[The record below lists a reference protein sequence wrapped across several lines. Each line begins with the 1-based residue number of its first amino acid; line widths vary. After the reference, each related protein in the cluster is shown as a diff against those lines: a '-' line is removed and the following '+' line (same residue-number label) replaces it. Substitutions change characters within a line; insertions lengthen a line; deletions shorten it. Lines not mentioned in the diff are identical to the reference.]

1 MQEENPF
8 AEFDEATGT
17 GLVVD
22 PYAKFLELMAESPVF
37 EGKLVREF
45 GLPEM
50 TIPGTEH
57 SQHFAALSFEAVS
70 QVLLDGETFSSKG
83 YANSMGLVMGHSILE
98 MDEPEHRSYRSL
110 LNPAF
115 TLKAMERWK
124 DEVVQPIV
132 DARLD
137 EIAGRGK
144 AELVS
149 ELTFP
154 FPIQAIAAMMG
165 LPEEDLPRFHRLAVE
180 LISISVNIERG
191 FAASQS
197 LRDYF
202 SGIVA
207 QRRVAPGRDLI
218 SILVEA
224 DLDGKRLAD
233 EEIFAF
239 LRLLLPAGAETTY
252 RSTSNLLAGL
262 LNEPEQLEALRDD
275 RSLLRQAIEEGLRWE
290 PPLTQIVRTATRD
303 TEVCGVTIPEG
314 AQVTVCLGAANHDP
328 SRWEHPEKLD
338 IFRKPRNHM
347 AFATGPH
354 TCLGIHLARM
364 ESEVAINAVLDRLP
378 NLRRDPDAGDIVITG
393 LMFRAPARLPVLF
406 DEE

>member
-202 SGIVA
+202 AGIVA

-290 PPLTQIVRTATRD
+290 PPLTQIVQRRVIAALLITA
-303 TEVCGVTIPEG
+303 P
-314 AQVTVCLGAANHDP
+314 A
-328 SRWEHPEKLD
+328 
-338 IFRKPRNHM
+338 
-347 AFATGPH
+347 
-354 TCLGIHLARM
+354 
-364 ESEVAINAVLDRLP
+364 
-378 NLRRDPDAGDIVITG
+378 
-393 LMFRAPARLPVLF
+393 ARLPLLRGVRIERRGRRSCCFPSAQTLVTIVSPGKTTPAKRA
-406 DEE
+406 